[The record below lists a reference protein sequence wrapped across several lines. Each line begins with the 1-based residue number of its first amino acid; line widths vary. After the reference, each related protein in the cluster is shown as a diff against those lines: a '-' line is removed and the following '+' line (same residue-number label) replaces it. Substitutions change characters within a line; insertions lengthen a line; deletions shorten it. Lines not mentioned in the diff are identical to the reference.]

1 MACNLIYEKRKSS
14 HVRATFGEFFSVLF
28 GKVIAVYG
36 DNNKM
41 EYIMVHRFLSAKC
54 GFF

>member
-1 MACNLIYEKRKSS
+1 MLGQRLGSS
-14 HVRATFGEFFSVLF
+14 SLLF

-41 EYIMVHRFLSAKC
+41 EYIKVHRFLSAKC
-54 GFF
+54 RFFKI